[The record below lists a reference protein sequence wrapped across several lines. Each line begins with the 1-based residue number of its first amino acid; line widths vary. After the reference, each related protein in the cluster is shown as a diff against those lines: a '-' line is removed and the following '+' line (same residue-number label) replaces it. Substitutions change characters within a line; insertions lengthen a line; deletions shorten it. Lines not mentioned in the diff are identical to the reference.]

1 MGGYQGRRVQPPR
14 RRRTMPYQGR
24 WVQEAPG
31 PRPSQRQGRRVL
43 PSSRWRRPALLLLTA
58 VLLVSCGLLARDLV
72 RAHREQAAYRTLAQR
87 VHEARRPA
95 PAGERREQT
104 TETNTPQAADLS
116 QAETSQEET
125 PAPYEALAREN
136 PDLAGWLSI
145 ADTAV
150 DYPVMWTPEEPEY
163 YLRRAFDRSRAVSGS
178 LFIGAGCAPDGAH
191 VIIYG
196 HNMNDGSMFGSLSG
210 YAQEDYAAAHP
221 VIRFDTLDRTGEYR
235 VLAAFYS
242 HAYTP
247 GEEGFRYY
255 RCTDLSRPEDFERY
269 VRQAREAALYDTG
282 TPAEYGDR
290 LLTLS
295 TCSYHREN
303 GTFVVVAAAPA
314 ALSSGQAG
322 DENPA

>member
-1 MGGYQGRRVQPPR
+1 MGGYQGRRVQAHR
-14 RRRTMPYQGR
+14 RRWAPRYQGR
-24 WVQEAPG
+24 RVQVSPG
-31 PRPSQRQGRRVL
+31 PRPSRRRGRRVL

-58 VLLVSCGLLARDLV
+58 VLLASCGLLSRDLV
-72 RAHREQAAYRTLAQR
+72 RAHREQAAYRALAQK
-87 VHEARRPA
+87 VDAARRPSPAEEGPELPEAAA
-95 PAGERREQT
+95 PQEA
-104 TETNTPQAADLS
+104 TPS
-116 QAETSQEET
+116 
-125 PAPYEALAREN
+125 PYEVLAREN

-145 ADTAV
+145 EGTAV

-163 YLRRAFDRSRAVSGS
+163 YLRRAFDKSRAVSGS

-191 VIIYG
+191 VIVYG
-196 HNMNDGSMFGSLSG
+196 HNMRDGSMFGSLSR
-210 YAQEDYAAAHP
+210 YAREDYAAAHP
-221 VIRFDTLDRTGEYR
+221 VIRFDTLTQTGEYR

-242 HAYTP
+242 HAYIP

-255 RCTDLSRPEDFERY
+255 QFTDLSRPEDFENY

-314 ALSSGQAG
+314 ISPSVQAG
-322 DENPA
+322 DTNPAYGQLCPS